1 MATDLGI
8 SVLPVRDEVII
19 PVSAKRT
26 MELILASAFQHV
38 LKNTGDIRAVRMD
51 WTVKGEEKEALVVV
65 LEDDD

>member
-38 LKNTGDIRAVRMD
+38 LKNTGDIRVVRMD